1 MGLESAAMIDRIA
14 KTKCPG
20 WTVAE
25 QHLCTVDPVL
35 AKIIQKVGPCTLA
48 PRTDHFGALCQSIMN
63 QQISVA
69 AARTVW
75 ERFRALFPGKRP
87 RPRALLLLSDDAL
100 RSAGLS
106 RQKASYLRSLADH
119 FATGAF
125 PARKL
130 AKMTDEQI
138 VGALIPIKGIGRWT
152 AEMFLIFV
160 LNRTDL
166 LPVDDLGLCAQAKW
180 AYALKRHPSP
190 RTLARLAEKWRPY
203 RSVATW
209 YLWRSRDIS
218 SGAV

>member
-1 MGLESAAMIDRIA
+1 MIDLIA

-20 WTVAE
+20 WTDAE
-25 QHLCTVDPVL
+25 RHLAKVDPVL
-35 AKIIQKVGPCTLA
+35 ARIIEKIGPCTLA
-48 PRTDHFGALCQSIMN
+48 PRKDHFGALCQSIMN

-75 ERFRALFPGKRP
+75 ERFRALFPAKRP
-87 RPRALLLLSDDAL
+87 TPQALLLLSDEAL

-106 RQKASYLRSLADH
+106 RQKAAYLRSLAEH
-119 FATGAF
+119 FDTGSF

-130 AKMTDEQI
+130 ATMTDEEVVQ
-138 VGALIPIKGIGRWT
+138 ALIPIKGIGRWT

-166 LPVDDLGLCAQAKW
+166 LPVDDLGLCAQAKR
-180 AYALKRHPSP
+180 AYGFKRHPTP
-190 RTLARLAEKWRPY
+190 RTLNRLAEKWRPY

-209 YLWRSRDIS
+209 YLWRSRAIS

>member
-1 MGLESAAMIDRIA
+1 MRLESPAMIDLIA
-14 KTKCPG
+14 KTQCPG
-20 WTVAE
+20 WTAAE
-25 QHLCTVDPVL
+25 QHLCGVDAVL
-35 AKIIQKVGPCTLA
+35 ARIIQKVGPCTLA
-48 PRTDHFGALCQSIMN
+48 PRHNPFRALCQSIMN

-75 ERFRALFPGKRP
+75 ERFRALFRGKRSTP
-87 RPRALLLLSDDAL
+87 QALLLLSDEAL

-106 RQKASYLRSLADH
+106 RQKASYLRSLAEH
-119 FATGAF
+119 FASGEF

-130 AKMTDEQI
+130 AKMTDEEI
-138 VGALIPIKGIGRWT
+138 IAALIPIKGIGRWT
-152 AEMFLIFV
+152 AAMFLIFV

-166 LPVDDLGLCAQAKW
+166 LPVDDLGLCAPAPW
-180 AYALKRHPSP
+180 AYGLKRHPSP

-218 SGAV
+218 SK